1 MTEQVTPAVQ
11 EQETAEPSKA
21 KSAAAGI
28 GKKILG
34 YGVGLAVVAGGGLAW
49 QYLSGDLAIAKV
61 GDCVN
66 AFDKVDDAK
75 VVDCASADASNKVV
89 GVIDGVSESD
99 FDAKQQT
106 LCEAYPTW
114 EQIVWIGKKGGT
126 GDSWCLEP
134 IKK

>member
-1 MTEQVTPAVQ
+1 MSEQVTPAVQ
-11 EQETAEPSKA
+11 ETAEPAKA
-21 KSAAAGI
+21 KSAAAGV

-66 AFDKVDDAK
+66 NFTVVDDAK
-75 VVDCASADASNKVV
+75 VVDCASADAANKVV

-114 EQIVWIGKKGGT
+114 EQIVWIGKKGGN

>member
-1 MTEQVTPAVQ
+1 MSEQVTPAV
-11 EQETAEPSKA
+11 QETAEPSKA
-21 KSAAAGI
+21 KSAAASA

-34 YGVGLAVVAGGGLAW
+34 YVVGLVVLGGGYLGW

-66 AFDKVDDAK
+66 DFKVVDDAK
-75 VVDCASADASNKVV
+75 VVDCTSADAANKVV

-99 FDAKQQT
+99 FTAKQQT
-106 LCEAYPTW
+106 LCAAYPTW
-114 EQIVWIGKKGGT
+114 EQIVWIGKKGGS